1 MIPKNIKREHII
13 KAIEEAEKARIPEA
27 RSSKKFL
34 LEFNGK
40 YYPPKYIIS
49 LANRHANGVELDS
62 SEFSGGSET
71 NDFLKALGFK
81 IVRKPFPE
89 KIAVKHPKGVES
101 HRKTKH
107 DERCPQCKETVRRLL
122 EKIYGKVKANFKF
135 EVGTYP
141 EDFRNTSVFEKL
153 LEIFGA
159 LQNLRGFKEF
169 VGARSLPH
177 CDFFIPSLGFVVE
190 FDESQHFTL
199 PRKITLEHYP
209 ELELGFDKER
219 WLMLCE
225 KIKAKDNNPPYRDEQ
240 RAWYDTLRDFLPAI
254 KGLKP
259 TVRLFASDL
268 VWCDLNPNNPADI
281 ERFKSIM
288 NEKCE
293 SWEIDV
299 R

>member
-1 MIPKNIKREHII
+1 
-13 KAIEEAEKARIPEA
+13 
-27 RSSKKFL
+27 
-34 LEFNGK
+34 
-40 YYPPKYIIS
+40 
-49 LANRHANGVELDS
+49 
-62 SEFSGGSET
+62 
-71 NDFLKALGFK
+71 
-81 IVRKPFPE
+81 
-89 KIAVKHPKGVES
+89 VES

-122 EKIYGKVKANFKF
+122 EKIYGKVESNFKF

-153 LEIFGA
+153 LEIFRA

-209 ELELGFDKER
+209 ELELGFDKKR